1 MMLMISSRS
10 STMLLGQWLGFL
22 ALALSLYILWQIRQ
36 VLLIVFAA
44 ILLATAL
51 NKLARKLQHQFKL
64 NRPAGV
70 LVAIGIFIAVLV
82 GFFITIVPPFISQF
96 QELTTTKFPEILKSA
111 TQWRTSFQSYVPAAL
126 VPYLPDPNDLDRQV
140 QPLLKSVAGQS
151 LSIFSSSLAAI
162 LNLLFLIV
170 LTIMLLA
177 QPMAYR
183 QAFVVLFPSFY
194 RQRIDGV
201 LSECEV
207 SLGKWF
213 GGALL
218 SMIVVAVLS
227 TLGLFGL
234 GIPLALAQG
243 ILAGL
248 LNFIPNVGPTMSVV
262 LPMSIALL
270 DEPWKA
276 VAILIIY
283 LLIQQFESNLLTP
296 YIMAQQVSL
305 LPALT
310 LIAQV
315 FFTTFFGFLGLLLAI
330 PLTVVA
336 KIWINAVLIEDILD
350 RWQAPLRGRNR
361 ASERE
366 KPADSYPDPQLE
378 TEIVIRSGD
387 GE

>member
-1 MMLMISSRS
+1 
-10 STMLLGQWLGFL
+10 MLLGQWLGFL
-22 ALALSLYILWQIRQ
+22 ALVLSAYILWQIRQ

-51 NKLARKLQHQFKL
+51 NKLARKLQHKL
-64 NRPAGV
+64 KLKRPAGV

-82 GFFITIVPPFISQF
+82 GFFILIVPPFISQF
-96 QELTTTKFPEILKSA
+96 QELTTTKFPQILQSA
-111 TQWRTSFQSYVPAAL
+111 TQWRTNLPSYIPAPL
-126 VPYLPDPNDLDRQV
+126 VPYLPDLNDLDRQV
-140 QPLLKSVAGQS
+140 QPLVKSVAGQS
-151 LSIFSSSLAAI
+151 LSIFSSSLAVI
-162 LNLLFLIV
+162 LNLLFLVV

-194 RQRIDGV
+194 RQRIDGI

-218 SMIVVAVLS
+218 STIVVGGLS
-227 TLGLFGL
+227 TVGLLIL

-243 ILAGL
+243 IVAGL
-248 LNFIPNVGPTMSVV
+248 FNLIPNVGPTISVV

-276 VAILIIY
+276 VAIFIVY
-283 LLIQQFESNLLTP
+283 FLIQQFESNLLTP

-310 LIAQV
+310 LISQV

-350 RWQAPLRGRNR
+350 RWKAPQSRIKR
-361 ASERE
+361 ASDRD
-366 KPADSYPDPQLE
+366 KLADSYPDPQLE